1 MIKFF
6 AVHFRDPVPKHT
18 YMLFSSSSYGI
29 LGIKLGYKLCMYG
42 RPILTVVVRGILV
55 GGAGVLDER
64 EIGQH
69 FPTLPKVHQSAAR
82 DQHHLNK

>member
-6 AVHFRDPVPKHT
+6 AVHFRGPVGPT
-18 YMLFSSSSYGI
+18 YMFHSSSYGI

-69 FPTLPKVHQSAAR
+69 LPTLPKVHQSAAR